1 MLKYKDIIFKD
12 QAIDNWAGKTCVAAE
27 SDDDTAYLLSVKG
40 LIKRF
45 SEYEKPFV
53 GFYHFCKDIYIWRRP
68 NIDIARFY
76 YDPKTGVK
84 IDWEK
89 VYEVGKVFFD
99 DYSEKTEKTLV
110 KNM

>member
-1 MLKYKDIIFKD
+1 MLKFKDIIFKD
-12 QAIDNWAGKTCVAAE
+12 QTIDKWAGNTCVAAE
-27 SDDDTAYLLSVKG
+27 DNAYLLSVKT

-45 SEYEKPFV
+45 SEYENSFV
-53 GFYHFCKDIYIWRRP
+53 GFYYFCKDRCIWRRP

-99 DYSEKTEKTLV
+99 DYSEKTEKTLA